1 MKGKKLGRNFNERK
15 SLWTAQVRSMF
26 IYGKIKTTQA
36 KVKSVAPIIEK
47 LCSDINTFADL
58 DARRLLYTF
67 LQNRTW
73 VNNVYTTFKK
83 EFGEQ
88 KSNFTKSLKLY
99 RRYGDDALMVELS
112 FVKPITFSKDK
123 IRPLAEKKIEKKIV
137 VKKEELKNG
146 PKNKRTKG
154 K

>member
-1 MKGKKLGRNFNERK
+1 MRHRMKGKKLGRNFNERK

-26 IYGKIKTTQA
+26 IYGKIKTTEA

-47 LCSDINTFADL
+47 LCSDVSSFAPL
-58 DARRLLYTF
+58 DARRLLYTY

-99 RRYGDDALMVELS
+99 RRYGDDALVVELS
-112 FVKPITFSKDK
+112 FVKPITFSKEK
-123 IRPLAEKKIEKKIV
+123 IKKEVEKKII
-137 VKKEELKNG
+137 VKKEEVKNG

>member
-1 MKGKKLGRNFNERK
+1 MRHRMKGKKLGRNFNERK
-15 SLWTAQVRSMF
+15 SLWNAQVRSMF
-26 IYGKIKTTQA
+26 VHGKIKTTEA
-36 KVKSVAPIIEK
+36 KVKSLIPVIEK
-47 LCSDINTFADL
+47 LCSDINTRADL
-58 DARRLLYTF
+58 DARRLLYTH

-112 FVKPITFSKDK
+112 FVKPVTFSKEK
-123 IRPLAEKKIEKKIV
+123 IRPVVEKKVEPKKEV
-137 VKKEELKNG
+137 KVKKEKKNV
-146 PKNKRTKG
+146 K
-154 K
+154 

>member
-26 IYGKIKTTQA
+26 IYGKIKTTEA
-36 KVKSVAPIIEK
+36 KVKSVIPIIEK
-47 LCSDINTFADL
+47 LCSNISSIAPL
-58 DARRLLYTF
+58 DARRLLYTY

-83 EFGEQ
+83 EFGER

-112 FVKPITFSKDK
+112 FVKPITFSKNK
-123 IRPLAEKKIEKKIV
+123 
-137 VKKEELKNG
+137 VKKEIIKKSSPTSEKKEEVKNG